1 MEYWIELEKLSDE
14 NDPDRMI
21 NNAVYKRL
29 LPELI
34 KEHEGE
40 WVIISKGELVGI
52 FKTRAEAIRALKTND
67 LVQNCNIIAPITK
80 KQRRVTLGFGRNVR
94 GN

>member
-1 MEYWIELEKLSDE
+1 MEKIIDE
-14 NDPDRMI
+14 NDTDRMI
-21 NNAVYKRL
+21 NNVVYWRL

-40 WVIISKGELVGI
+40 WVVISKGELVGI
-52 FKTRAEAIRALKTND
+52 FKTWAEAISAIETND

-80 KQRRVTLGFGRNVR
+80 KQRRVTLGFGRKIR
-94 GN
+94 